1 MQKLQNGVICNK
13 EVVLEGTMHMS
24 RSYKEIIRRMNEAY
38 EEFGILISQ
47 ETKKLD
53 ELDLTVQ
60 QEYMLSYIQR
70 NKQATANDIAA
81 DFSISKSAVS
91 QVLSKLEKRDMIT
104 KQANPTN
111 KREFFLALGN
121 NGREYMD
128 SLKQLD
134 EILIDKYYSKIDLE
148 ELHQMTETMVR
159 INNVIREQKK

>member
-1 MQKLQNGVICNK
+1 MN
-13 EVVLEGTMHMS
+13 H
-24 RSYKEIIRRMNEAY
+24 SYKEIIRRMNEAY

-60 QEYMLSYIQR
+60 QEYMLSYIQK
-70 NKQATANDIAA
+70 NEQTTANDIAA

-91 QVLSKLEKRDMIT
+91 QVLSKLEKREMIT
-104 KQANPTN
+104 KQVNPTN
-111 KREFFLALGN
+111 KREYFLALGN
-121 NGREYMD
+121 KGQEYMD

-134 EILIDKYYSKIDLE
+134 EILIDKYYSKIDLD

-159 INNVIREQKK
+159 INEVIRKQKQ

>member
-1 MQKLQNGVICNK
+1 MN
-13 EVVLEGTMHMS
+13 H
-24 RSYKEIIRRMNEAY
+24 SYKEIIRRMNEAY

-60 QEYMLSYIQR
+60 QEYMLSYIQK
-70 NKQATANDIAA
+70 NEQTTANDIAA

-91 QVLSKLEKRDMIT
+91 QVLSKLEKREMIT
-104 KQANPTN
+104 KQVNPTN
-111 KREFFLALGN
+111 KREYFLALGN
-121 NGREYMD
+121 KGLEYMD

-134 EILIDKYYSKIDLE
+134 EILIDKYYSKIDLD

-159 INNVIREQKK
+159 INEVIRKQKK

>member
-1 MQKLQNGVICNK
+1 
-13 EVVLEGTMHMS
+13 MS

-60 QEYMLSYIQR
+60 QEYMLSYIER
-70 NKQATANDIAA
+70 RDKQTTANDIAA
-81 DFSISKSAVS
+81 DFGISKSAVS

-121 NGREYMD
+121 KGREYMD

-134 EILIDKYYSKIDLE
+134 ELLIDKYYSKIDID

>member
-1 MQKLQNGVICNK
+1 MQKLKNGVICNK

-24 RSYKEIIRRMNEAY
+24 LSYKEIIRRMNEAY

-60 QEYMLSYIQR
+60 QEYMLSYIEK

-81 DFSISKSAVS
+81 AFGISKSAVS

-104 KQANPTN
+104 KQVNPSN
-111 KREFFLALGN
+111 KREYFLTLGN

-128 SLKQLD
+128 RLLQLD
-134 EILIDKYYSKIDLE
+134 EILIDKYYSKLNIE
-148 ELHQMTETMVR
+148 ELNQMTETMVR
-159 INNVIREQKK
+159 INNVIREEKK